1 LLRYTTYIQSSVPP
15 LVPITAL
22 PKAASE
28 YSNPTAADPSASAG
42 KLPLFE
48 RKALLKNK
56 ALLTKTIDR
65 TDIQF
70 GESLE
75 VDGANV
81 RARTARGGLEDVL
94 SKVPLRLGR
103 ERKGAVH
110 LRQRESKGAIA

>member
-1 LLRYTTYIQSSVPP
+1 M
-15 LVPITAL
+15 
-22 PKAASE
+22 
-28 YSNPTAADPSASAG
+28 PSASAG
-42 KLPLFE
+42 KLPLIE

-81 RARTARGGLEDVL
+81 RARLQGAVSGVV

-110 LRQRESKGAIA
+110 LRQRESKGLSLE